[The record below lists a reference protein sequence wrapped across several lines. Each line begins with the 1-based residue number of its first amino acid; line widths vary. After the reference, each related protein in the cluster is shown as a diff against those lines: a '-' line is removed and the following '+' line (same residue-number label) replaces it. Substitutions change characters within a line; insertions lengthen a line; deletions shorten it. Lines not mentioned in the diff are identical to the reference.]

1 MQNTS
6 SINPKANFTPKKVTK
21 RERERERQGSDTA
34 IKLHMYDSIEPI
46 EPRLLH
52 QAIRGRS

>member
-34 IKLHMYDSIEPI
+34 IKLHMYDSIEP
-46 EPRLLH
+46 RLLH
-52 QAIRGRS
+52 QAIEGRS